1 MVLVHKA
8 KLWQLKAPV
17 VHSPTSERRKQTSNQ
32 INILK
37 EKEGKEAKN
46 ATISEE

>member
-8 KLWQLKAPV
+8 KLWQLLAPL
-17 VHSPTSERRKQTSNQ
+17 VHSSTSERQKQTSNQ

-37 EKEGKEAKN
+37 ETEGKEAKN
-46 ATISEE
+46 LTISEE